1 MDQVE
6 NALEEGKTM
15 KVIIMGCGRV
25 GSRLARLLD
34 GEGHQ
39 VIVID
44 LNAGSFRRLGDGFRG
59 TTVLGTGIDEEV
71 LSRAGIQGADVFVAT
86 TEGDNRNLM
95 AAQVAQKVYKVP
107 RVMARTYDVGRS
119 EVFASLGIKTFCP
132 TLLGASIL
140 HEMIQEKA

>member
-1 MDQVE
+1 ME

-71 LSRAGIQGADVFVAT
+71 LSRAGVQGADA
-86 TEGDNRNLM
+86 
-95 AAQVAQKVYKVP
+95 P
-107 RVMARTYDVGRS
+107 
-119 EVFASLGIKTFCP
+119 
-132 TLLGASIL
+132 
-140 HEMIQEKA
+140 